1 MRVAEIL
8 DNISEHRKLRQA
20 HAHIDKLTE
29 VSKGIFSK
37 IGLTFSNETI
47 LTQIIP
53 YIVSYEV
60 EITRSKQ
67 KPKSI
72 KELMGILK
80 EKFPTLNSPT
90 LVIESQERQLRKW
103 DSLAKLLCPTE
114 EVSACVAVCAYQKDL
129 LISSNTSRTKSNAEL
144 TEILSSRMKIIRDF
158 LLAVTQEAKPL
169 SKDEMSEFTGVKF
182 SDIAKLLANQAVLK
196 LMMME
201 FGGFTSSIPT
211 TVSHRTHKS
220 AAEHFEVALLKLAQF
235 CLEGIYTNGM
245 NGFEKDTLAAL
256 LTPGNVK
263 FIMPDIDKLAGENL
277 HAEQAIIYYLRHYTN
292 FCTLASVEADK
303 KIPIGISK
311 LCCQTCHYV
320 LTKHGNIQFRGSL

>member
-1 MRVAEIL
+1 
-8 DNISEHRKLRQA
+8 
-20 HAHIDKLTE
+20 
-29 VSKGIFSK
+29 
-37 IGLTFSNETI
+37 
-47 LTQIIP
+47 
-53 YIVSYEV
+53 
-60 EITRSKQ
+60 
-67 KPKSI
+67 
-72 KELMGILK
+72 
-80 EKFPTLNSPT
+80 
-90 LVIESQERQLRKW
+90 
-103 DSLAKLLCPTE
+103 
-114 EVSACVAVCAYQKDL
+114 
-129 LISSNTSRTKSNAEL
+129 
-144 TEILSSRMKIIRDF
+144 MKIIRDF

-201 FGGFTSSIPT
+201 FGGFTSPLPT

-245 NGFEKDTLAAL
+245 NGFDKDTLAAL

-292 FCTLASVEADK
+292 FCTLASMEADK

-320 LTKHGNIQFRGSL
+320 LTKHGNIQFRGSHGMLFPNVHLLMGKEAFVPVVTSFIGDPYPGDSDSEIEFDKGEEDEEEIPTLDTTLMLSLIAKPTDKIAEDAENAVSAEKTPDKKASEKTQSAPPSSSSHSEEEPSKLAI